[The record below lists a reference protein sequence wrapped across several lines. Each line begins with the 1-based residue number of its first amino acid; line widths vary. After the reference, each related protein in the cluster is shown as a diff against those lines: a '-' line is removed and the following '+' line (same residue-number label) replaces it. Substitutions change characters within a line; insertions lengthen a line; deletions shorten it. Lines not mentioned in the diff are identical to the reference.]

1 MTDPQPAGT
10 RPPPEPGG
18 APPLRRLLLGWALA
32 PCLVAAAGWLAGGHP
47 AAAQA
52 EATAAAARVEPG
64 WAYRWLSELQERFPY
79 RTSGSTAQHGAV
91 ALITSSLRAAGLSD
105 VSLEALP
112 LAGRFQV
119 NVLARIP
126 GRDRS
131 RRVVLAAHHD
141 VVAGAPGAID
151 DGGAI
156 AAILAA
162 ARSLH
167 AGPPPA
173 CDVQLCV
180 FDGEERGL
188 LGSKAHL
195 ARQGAEGRA
204 GLKAAVAV
212 ELVGWREDRL
222 LVHTIPHGFAWN
234 APGIAP
240 AWLAATVRR
249 AADWADAPVGLGD
262 PYASPWVQA
271 TVRLLQL
278 GTGSD
283 AGAYSARGL
292 PAVMLS
298 GSALTNFYE
307 AYHLPGDAMDQVD
320 PARLDDAARVL
331 AAAAVELAA
340 LPADSAPPRLGTAYL
355 TLGSRTLGAWT
366 LRAIG
371 LLAAMA
377 LVVAGAV
384 RQLRGV
390 GQAAT
395 FVAAAALAG
404 LAAIPSVVGVLVVT
418 PMALSAVAAPAL
430 PRGRRLL
437 LYAGLVPLVVELA
450 LGFAAA
456 AAFGLVWRGS
466 TLESALLLV
475 AVLAA
480 PGAQRAA
487 TRD

>member
-1 MTDPQPAGT
+1 M
-10 RPPPEPGG
+10 
-18 APPLRRLLLGWALA
+18 
-32 PCLVAAAGWLAGGHP
+32 
-47 AAAQA
+47 
-52 EATAAAARVEPG
+52 
-64 WAYRWLSELQERFPY
+64 
-79 RTSGSTAQHGAV
+79 
-91 ALITSSLRAAGLSD
+91 
-105 VSLEALP
+105 
-112 LAGRFQV
+112 
-119 NVLARIP
+119 LARIP

-430 PRGRRLL
+430 PGADGSCSTRGWSRWSWSWPWGSRPRRRSGWCGGEHARIRPV
-437 LYAGLVPLVVELA
+437 AGGGAGRPGRPASGDPGLTRRERHARAKQPQGTPRLVDAP
-450 LGFAAA
+450 
-456 AAFGLVWRGS
+456 
-466 TLESALLLV
+466 SAC
-475 AVLAA
+475 
-480 PGAQRAA
+480 
-487 TRD
+487 